1 MSTPVKT
8 PKDTVHFAI
17 TADAHPAA
25 LSRIVEL
32 FTLRNITPDLI
43 RACCYK
49 SPAFPDEILSVDI
62 HVFGLSVPEQDIIR
76 HNMAAQILVHS
87 VRQENLYQK
96 SPAKLAS

>member
-1 MSTPVKT
+1 MSTPVET

-17 TADAHPAA
+17 AADAHPAA

-32 FTLRNITPDLI
+32 FTLRNIIPDLI
-43 RACCYK
+43 KACCYK

-62 HVFGLSVPEQDIIR
+62 HVYGLNNREQDIIR
-76 HNMAAQILVHS
+76 RNMAAQVLVHS

-96 SPAKLAS
+96 TPAKLAS